1 MSIFVDNQCYTVLN
15 DLLDSSKKLRKETQ
29 IDKSQKGLCERS
41 DENPFWFFLFLNSL
55 ILVLIQIE
63 RRENMCEAN
72 AYLLRD
78 GEEELIMKSVD
89 ILRPETNG
97 IYLQDIFGGQRTIKA
112 RIREMNL
119 VDHRILLEEE

>member
-1 MSIFVDNQCYTVLN
+1 
-15 DLLDSSKKLRKETQ
+15 
-29 IDKSQKGLCERS
+29 
-41 DENPFWFFLFLNSL
+41 
-55 ILVLIQIE
+55 
-63 RRENMCEAN
+63 MCEAN

-78 GEEELIMKSVD
+78 GEEELK
-89 ILRPETNG
+89 TNG

>member
-1 MSIFVDNQCYTVLN
+1 
-15 DLLDSSKKLRKETQ
+15 
-29 IDKSQKGLCERS
+29 
-41 DENPFWFFLFLNSL
+41 
-55 ILVLIQIE
+55 
-63 RRENMCEAN
+63 MCEAN

-97 IYLQDIFGGQRTIKA
+97 IYLQDIFGEQRTIKA

>member
-1 MSIFVDNQCYTVLN
+1 
-15 DLLDSSKKLRKETQ
+15 
-29 IDKSQKGLCERS
+29 
-41 DENPFWFFLFLNSL
+41 
-55 ILVLIQIE
+55 
-63 RRENMCEAN
+63 MCEAN

-89 ILRPETNG
+89 ILRPETNS